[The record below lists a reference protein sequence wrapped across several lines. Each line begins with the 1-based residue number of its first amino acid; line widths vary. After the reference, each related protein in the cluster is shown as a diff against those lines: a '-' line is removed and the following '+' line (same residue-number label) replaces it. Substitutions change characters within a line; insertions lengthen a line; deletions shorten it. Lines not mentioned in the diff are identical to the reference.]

1 LKATWL
7 TVDFDDE
14 RHVPRFSGHPTR
26 SKHEQAHIEEAELN
40 KQLSEPF
47 KTGMMGFEEWLGT
60 NSHPVTLFV
69 IADLFMSEEFNQW
82 FSHLLKIYPERLT
95 VGCHGL
101 NHRSWSAWPED
112 KNGFSQALQQATQIL
127 RKMAGDAYRPWF
139 RAPGGYMAP
148 WMAPVLA
155 EHGYTVDSS
164 INPSWLVKR
173 KAGKGNTWADVARAL
188 EESNVLS
195 RPWKTSLSLPINGP
209 ALSLF
214 PLSILARWTWKRAPP
229 SITKDEIEQAVDEP
243 KAEVTTLYWHLLDHA
258 REKGTWMPPFQ

>member
-1 LKATWL
+1 MKATWL

-26 SKHEQAHIEEAELN
+26 SRHAQAYIEEAGLN

-47 KTGMMGFEEWLGT
+47 KAGMKGFEEWLGT

-69 IADLFMSEEFNQW
+69 IADLFLSEEFSQW
-82 FSHLLKIYPERLT
+82 FSHLLEAYPERLT

-112 KNGFSQALQQATQIL
+112 KGGFSQALQQATQIL

-148 WMAPVLA
+148 WMASVLA
-155 EHGYTVDSS
+155 EHGYKVDSS

-173 KAGKGNTWADVARAL
+173 KAGKGNSWTDVAQSL
-188 EESNVLS
+188 QDSNLVS
-195 RPWKTSLSLPINGP
+195 RPWKTSLSLPMNGP

-214 PLSILARWTWKRAPP
+214 PLSILARWSWRKAPH
-229 SITKDEIEQAVDEP
+229 SIEAKDIDRTVTNSKQ
-243 KAEVTTLYWHLLDHA
+243 EVTTLYWHLLDHA
-258 REKGTWMPPFQ
+258 RKKATWKPPFQ